1 MVDDLKH
8 LSAEVG
14 SIGELAKNQAAY
26 LQAMSQKANQLA
38 QMVDSYIHGTAG
50 NEASEIC
57 TALFSAGD
65 QIMKACF
72 ALMQAWNASQKWLS
86 NHVPTSG
93 PAVSP
98 AGFVFPG
105 IVPMTTHPRSEASPI
120 SQPEQNGNSTASNRD
135 ASDRVTMEKY
145 RSITFPHS
153 MMDDLKATNPNWRE
167 DSPWDINCQRC
178 VSAYEAR
185 RRGYDVTAAPLLD
198 RNDTLQIM
206 RHPNGWPSVY
216 QGAELIDCTAA
227 SGTGSATLVEDKMA
241 EWGDGARAIVR
252 VRWKLG
258 GGHVFI
264 AERVNGETVFLDPQR
279 GTRDVD
285 YYFESAKGNG
295 TFCVRID
302 NLPFT
307 ARIHD
312 CVM

>member
-1 MVDDLKH
+1 MDDLRH
-8 LSAEVG
+8 LSAEIG
-14 SIGELAKNQAAY
+14 SLGDFAKNQAAY

-38 QMVDSYIHGTAG
+38 QMIDSYIHGTIG

-57 TALFSAGD
+57 TAFLNAGD
-65 QIMKACF
+65 KLMKACF
-72 ALMQAWNASQKWLS
+72 ALMQASNVAQRWLS
-86 NHVPTSG
+86 NHIPTSG
-93 PAVSP
+93 PTISP
-98 AGFVFPG
+98 AGYGFSG
-105 IVPMTTHPRSEASPI
+105 LVPMPFYQKPNSTQT
-120 SQPEQNGNSTASNRD
+120 SQPEQNGNPIDSKRD
-135 ASDRVTMEKY
+135 ALDRVTMKKY
-145 RSITFPHS
+145 RSITNPHS

-167 DSPWDINCQRC
+167 DSPWDVNCQRC

-198 RNDTLQIM
+198 QNDTLQIM

-216 QGAELIDCTAA
+216 QGAELIDCTSA

-252 VRWKLG
+252 VRWKMG

-264 AERVNGETVFLDPQR
+264 AERVNGKTVFLDPQR
-279 GTRDVD
+279 GTENVD

-312 CVM
+312 CIM